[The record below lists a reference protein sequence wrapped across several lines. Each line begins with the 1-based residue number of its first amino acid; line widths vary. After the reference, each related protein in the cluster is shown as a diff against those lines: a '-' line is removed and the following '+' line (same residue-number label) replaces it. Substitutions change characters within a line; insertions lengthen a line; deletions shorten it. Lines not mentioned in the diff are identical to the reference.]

1 MKSFIYPI
9 VICLYT
15 LCHISM
21 SMADNVTNDL
31 QHYQKINLPYSSK
44 EITKYYYEDEMEEIH
59 ISPTDKM
66 PFQFS
71 AKEYSYTP
79 KLANFPYKSTF
90 YFPAIYFNYKNILYK
105 GIIYIYYGDNDNP
118 VFVFQLNSY
127 DTKGNFI
134 DAILLDE
141 RLSAEGEALYWSD
154 FTIQKNGR
162 ILVNQYLQYLIED
175 DLIPEK
181 GYKQNEIKSKKNIYQ
196 MSNSG
201 IFKKIK

>member
-1 MKSFIYPI
+1 MKYVIYPI
-9 VICLYT
+9 VICLLT
-15 LCHISM
+15 LCHISV

-66 PFQFS
+66 PFRFS
-71 AKEYSYTP
+71 AKEYSYIP

-105 GIIYIYYGDNDNP
+105 GIIYIYYASNDNP
-118 VFVFQLNSY
+118 VFIFQLNSY

-162 ILVNQYLQYLIED
+162 ILINQYLQYLIED

-196 MSNSG
+196 MSHSG